1 MKRKYFFLIVCVL
14 LVCASIIALWSNR
27 EQPLCSVLPDD
38 VMISCVTNGYYDG
51 METHI
56 VCAIPQE
63 NIADLFDLTSVKKG
77 TSYKSLPSSCFEI
90 RAKYDNETYI
100 IVVGADNSVSVASID
115 ELDSRTFWIDTSGKL
130 FEKLYCIHIE
140 NGGIEFP

>member
-1 MKRKYFFLIVCVL
+1 MKRKYFFLIVFVL
-14 LVCASIIALWSNR
+14 LVCVSIIALWSKR
-27 EQPLCSVLPDD
+27 EQSLCSVLPDD

-63 NIADLFDLTSVKKG
+63 NIADLFDLTTVKKG
-77 TSYKSLPSSCFEI
+77 TSYKALPSPCFEI
-90 RAKYDNETYI
+90 RAAYSNETCV

-115 ELDSRTFWIDTSGKL
+115 ELDSRTFWIETSGKL
-130 FEKLYCIHIE
+130 FEKLYRIHIE
-140 NGGIEFP
+140 NGGTEFL